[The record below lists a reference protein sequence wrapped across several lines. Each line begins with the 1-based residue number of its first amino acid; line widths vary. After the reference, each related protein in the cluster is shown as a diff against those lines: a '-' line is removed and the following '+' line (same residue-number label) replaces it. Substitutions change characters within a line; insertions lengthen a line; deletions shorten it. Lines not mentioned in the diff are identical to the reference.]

1 MNLTILEEPEL
12 EFGGGNRHVDIR
24 FGIRDYGPF
33 DLQSSRAPKEVRV
46 GLIGTTE
53 TVEGTTRWLEKCSQ
67 GVAQKQTKQPN
78 LFPAFPPISSTSSF
92 CCAFVADASLART
105 LTNTSLETVSNEAT
119 IADRVERAVDLFI
132 KEVEFLAENSNP
144 DVIVC
149 ALPVEV
155 LEMVYEERK
164 SPGRKDLHHLLKART
179 MQWRI
184 PIQLILPSTYDESKA
199 RKLKRTGIPRPLQDE
214 ATRAWNIFSALYYKA
229 GGTPWRLVRD
239 SSQFSACF
247 VGISFFESLDRSRLT
262 TSMAQVFNEL
272 GEGVVVRGGSASLSK
287 DDRQPHLSGDDC
299 QALITDALAKYR
311 DVHRTLPARVVIHKS
326 SPFSQEEEAGARK
339 AIKEARIDIYDLV
352 HVNDSEIRL
361 YRDGVY
367 PPLRGTFLQTSGRSG
382 VLYTKGSVPFFET
395 YPGMYVPKPVSIKI
409 AAGDQTPLGH
419 AKEILALTKMN
430 WNSTQ
435 FDGGMPLTLTAAQSV
450 GNVLKHC
457 QDNQRIE
464 PRYCFYM

>member
-33 DLQSSRAPKEVRV
+33 DLQSSRAPKEVRI

-53 TVEGTTRWLEKCSQ
+53 TVEGTTRWIEKCSQ
-67 GVAQKQTKQPN
+67 GVTQKQTKQPN
-78 LFPAFPPISSTSSF
+78 LFPPFPPISSTSSF
-92 CCAFVADASLART
+92 CCAFVTDASLART
-105 LTNTSLETVSNEAT
+105 LTNTSLETVSDEAT

-144 DVIVC
+144 NVIMC
-149 ALPVEV
+149 ALPVEL
-155 LEMVYEERK
+155 LEMLYEERK

-239 SSQFSACF
+239 PSQFSACF

-339 AIKEARIDIYDLV
+339 AIKEARIDIYDLI

-419 AKEILALTKMN
+419 AREILALTKMN

-464 PRYCFYM
+464 PRYSFYM

>member
-33 DLQSSRAPKEVRV
+33 DLQSSRAPKEVRL
-46 GLIGTTE
+46 GLIGTSE

-67 GVAQKQTKQPN
+67 GIAQKHTKQPN
-78 LFPAFPPISSTSSF
+78 LFPAFPPVSSTSSF
-92 CCAFVADASLART
+92 CCAFVADASLTRT
-105 LTNTSLETVSNEAT
+105 LTNTSLETVSNAAT
-119 IADRVERAVDLFI
+119 IADRVEKAAELFI
-132 KEVEFLAENSNP
+132 KEAGFLAENSNP
-144 DVIVC
+144 NVIMC
-149 ALPVEV
+149 ALPLEL
-155 LEMVYEERK
+155 LEMLYEERK

-239 SSQFSACF
+239 SSQLSACF

-272 GEGVVVRGGSASLSK
+272 GEGVVVRGGAASLSK

-299 QALITDALAKYR
+299 RALITDALAKYR

-326 SPFSQEEEAGARK
+326 SPFSLEEEAGARK
-339 AIKEARIDIYDLV
+339 AIQEARIDIYDLV

-409 AAGDQTPLGH
+409 AAGDQTPLAH

-464 PRYCFYM
+464 PRYSFYM

>member
-12 EFGGGNRHVDIR
+12 EFGAANRHVDIR

-33 DLQSSRAPKEVRV
+33 DLQLSRAPKEVRV
-46 GLIGTTE
+46 GLIGTSE
-53 TVEGTTRWLEKCSQ
+53 TVEGTTRWLERCSQ

-78 LFPAFPPISSTSSF
+78 LFPAFPPVSSTSSF
-92 CCAFVADASLART
+92 CCAFVADTSMTRT
-105 LTNTSLETVSNEAT
+105 LTNASLETVSNAVT
-119 IADRVERAVDLFI
+119 VPDRVEKAAELFI
-132 KEVEFLAENSNP
+132 KEVEFLAENSHPN
-144 DVIVC
+144 VIMC
-149 ALPVEV
+149 ALPLEL
-155 LEMVYEERK
+155 LEMLFEEKK

-239 SSQFSACF
+239 SSQLSACF

-272 GEGVVVRGGSASLSK
+272 GEGVVVRGGGASLSK

-326 SPFSQEEEAGARK
+326 SPFSPEEEAGARK
-339 AIKEARIDIYDLV
+339 AIKEARIEIYDFV
-352 HVNDSEIRL
+352 HVTDSEIRL

-367 PPLRGTFLQTSGRSG
+367 PPLRGTFLQTSGRAG
-382 VLYTKGSVPFFET
+382 VLYTRGSVPFFET

-409 AAGDQTPLGH
+409 AAGDQTPLAH

-435 FDGGMPLTLTAAQSV
+435 FDGAMPLTLTAAHSV

-457 QDNQRIE
+457 LDNQRIE
-464 PRYCFYM
+464 PRYSFYM

>member
-12 EFGGGNRHVDIR
+12 EFGGGSRHVDIR

-33 DLQSSRAPKEVRV
+33 DLLSPRAPKEVRV
-46 GLIGTTE
+46 GLIGTSE
-53 TVEGTTRWLEKCSQ
+53 TVEGTTRWLEKCAQ
-67 GVAQKQTKQPN
+67 GIPQKQTKQPN

-92 CCAFVADASLART
+92 CCAFIADASLTRT
-105 LTNTSLETVSNEAT
+105 LTNASLETVSGAAT
-119 IADRVERAVDLFI
+119 IAERVEKAADLFV
-132 KEVEFLAENSNP
+132 KEVEFLAENSNA
-144 DVIVC
+144 DVIIC
-149 ALPVEV
+149 ALP
-155 LEMVYEERK
+155 LELLEPLHEERK
-164 SPGRKDLHHLLKART
+164 SPCRKDLHHLLKART

-184 PIQLILPSTYDESKA
+184 PIQLILPGTYDESKA
-199 RKLKRTGIPRPLQDE
+199 KKMKRTGIPRPLQDE

-229 GGTPWRLVRD
+229 GGTPWRLMRD
-239 SSQFSACF
+239 SSQLSACY

-272 GEGVVVRGGSASLSK
+272 GEGVVVRGGTASLSK
-287 DDRQPHLSGDDC
+287 DDRQPHLSGDNC

-326 SPFSQEEEAGARK
+326 SPFSPDEKAGARK
-339 AIKEARIDIYDLV
+339 AIKDARIDIYDLV
-352 HVNDSEIRL
+352 HVNDSDIRL

-409 AAGDQTPLGH
+409 AAGDQTPLAH
-419 AKEILALTKMN
+419 AREILALTKMN

-435 FDGGMPLTLTAAQSV
+435 FDGGMPLTLTAAHSV

-457 QDNQRIE
+457 QDSQRIE
-464 PRYCFYM
+464 PRYSFYM